1 MTTVPYCQIFPGVIG
16 ESIKTPL
23 NIQMS
28 GREIQQTEFW
38 IYFYTRQIDGCK
50 YMVETLN
57 IVFSNLLIGIFHLAI
72 TPSLLFHEYL
82 PICQLPINMMQDIPR
97 KVNLE
102 GVW

>member
-1 MTTVPYCQIFPGVIG
+1 MTTVPYCQIFPGIIG

-72 TPSLLFHEYL
+72 TPF
-82 PICQLPINMMQDIPR
+82 IIP
-97 KVNLE
+97 
-102 GVW
+102 